1 MNNTDWKQNKK
12 LDLLHYSRS
21 MKFTKPLL
29 RGSVYYSF
37 ANTGKQFTQE
47 LYIVFCH
54 IVHTITIT
62 PFASERATTALW
74 IYERINCCGS
84 RIAFG

>member
-1 MNNTDWKQNKK
+1 MKITK
-12 LDLLHYSRS
+12 LLLG
-21 MKFTKPLL
+21 
-29 RGSVYYSF
+29 GSVYYSF
-37 ANTGKQFTQE
+37 ANTGKRFTQE

-62 PFASERATTALW
+62 PFAFKRATTAFG

-84 RIAFG
+84 RIALCLKN

>member
-1 MNNTDWKQNKK
+1 MKIKK
-12 LDLLHYSRS
+12 TLLE
-21 MKFTKPLL
+21 
-29 RGSVYYSF
+29 GNDYYSF
-37 ANTGKQFTQE
+37 AKTGKQFTQE

-62 PFASERATTALW
+62 PFAFKRATTAFW